1 MNQTRISAVSDAL
14 ASIGYDGIVAFDR
27 TEPEYSTLER
37 LYEQYESERYIKL
50 IGILAGSQDYMLN
63 GTAQQYWNQL
73 TKTAEQHPTM
83 ESAKAV
89 RELMADF
96 IECDI
101 NATKRDQKRRRL
113 VYLLNEDFDQ
123 WFLNNHGEIEALTVW
138 QNVAEGLGN
147 PMDAQTVVLAMKIYD
162 IAHLL
167 TNHEYLKFPREI
179 PLPQNRQIVRVA
191 KSSGIATSEN
201 TDDVL
206 EAWAEVIESTSD
218 QIGEPL
224 SLLRVDSIMFQAG
237 QVISKHE
244 PNREAA
250 RDALIE
256 YFESVLLE
264 SERAD
269 QLARELTALLGNL
282 PE

>member
-1 MNQTRISAVSDAL
+1 MDQNRITAVSDAL
-14 ASIGYDGIVAFDR
+14 ATLGHDGIVAFDR
-27 TEPEYSTLER
+27 TEPEYTTLEK
-37 LYEQYESERYIKL
+37 LNEQYESEAYVKL

-63 GTAQQYWNQL
+63 GTAQQFWNQL
-73 TKTAEQHPTM
+73 TETAKQHQTM
-83 ESAKAV
+83 ESPKAV

-96 IECDI
+96 IETDI
-101 NATKRDQKRRRL
+101 NATKREQKRRRL
-113 VYLLNEDFDQ
+113 VYLLNEGFDE
-123 WFLNNHGEIEALTVW
+123 WFLSNQDDIEPLTVW
-138 QNVAEGLGN
+138 QHVAEGLNN

-167 TNHEYLKFPREI
+167 TNHEYLEFPREI

-191 KSSGIATSEN
+191 QSSGIVPSEH
-201 TDDVL
+201 TDEVV

-244 PNREAA
+244 PNREKA

-264 SERAD
+264 SGRAD
-269 QLARELTALLGNL
+269 QLATELTAMVGN
-282 PE
+282 